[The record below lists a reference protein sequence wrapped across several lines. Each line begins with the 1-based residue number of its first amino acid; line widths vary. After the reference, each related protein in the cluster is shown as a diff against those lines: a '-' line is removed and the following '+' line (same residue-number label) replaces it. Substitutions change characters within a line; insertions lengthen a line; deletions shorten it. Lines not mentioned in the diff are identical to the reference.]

1 MNDAYVNALNT
12 QKATQ
17 SWMDAV
23 SENMVNIYTPGYR
36 ESKVTFKTFLDSTY
50 SDTYMRSTR
59 QGKATPGT
67 SDENVFL
74 EGSGF
79 FVLRNENGKLAYTR
93 LGEFKFDG
101 DGVYKAADG
110 SVVQGYIMNDK
121 GEIVSGTKSLSQEDF
136 DKTMAEGGALSI
148 PTTEIKLWVDPDN
161 GKFLGKYDEYEIKED
176 GILYGKANNGKD
188 TTPLYKI
195 SVMNFHNP
203 QGLFEYKSG
212 QFIETEESG
221 KPVMGRGEI
230 RSGLLELSNTD
241 FKGNI
246 SYYQQA
252 KMQLE
257 LSNKMISSYKELL
270 QNAIQLMS

>member
-1 MNDAYVNALNT
+1 MNYAYVNALNT

-17 SWMDAV
+17 GWMDAV

-50 SDTYMRSTR
+50 SDTYMRSTG

-74 EGSGF
+74 EGAGF

-136 DKTMAEGGALSI
+136 DKSMAEGGALSI

-161 GKFLGKYDEYEIKED
+161 GKYLGKYDEYEIKED

-188 TTPLYKI
+188 TTPLYKL

-203 QGLFEYKSG
+203 LGLFEYKQG
-212 QFIETEESG
+212 QFVETEESG

-230 RSGLLELSNTD
+230 RSGLLELSNAD
-241 FKGNI
+241 FKANI

-270 QNAIQLMS
+270 QNAISLMG